1 MTIGFRHQ
9 QERSRFVEPTF
20 DVPQAGPHAAWPGER
35 CGGAAPPGVSPV
47 RGRKNRIETRGAF
60 P

>member
-35 CGGAAPPGVSPV
+35 CGGAAPPGRLS
-47 RGRKNRIETRGAF
+47 GAGAEE
-60 P
+60 PY